1 MLRWRLLQ
9 LLGGGASS
17 VRCPLRSL
25 VNDRWKPSRGD
36 HMLHLRRAEGEVSA
50 ADSFLS
56 SPRAD
61 LQPAESV
68 FMLQA
73 PFAAGL
79 HTL

>member
-1 MLRWRLLQ
+1 
-9 LLGGGASS
+9 
-17 VRCPLRSL
+17 
-25 VNDRWKPSRGD
+25 
-36 HMLHLRRAEGEVSA
+36 MLHLRRAEGEVSA

-61 LQPAESV
+61 QQPAESV
-68 FMLQA
+68 FMVRA